1 MKPRT
6 LLGLLVLALVG
17 VVAIRACQGAPER
30 QETGVTRELFGRWTT
45 EDSRYADRFLDIGAT
60 EIGFGQGEEGETRH
74 RLSQVLLERREDGS
88 HRYVVRYFVD
98 ETREQELDLLVLA
111 GRGELRL
118 ENLPEVRWV
127 PER

>member
-6 LLGLLVLALVG
+6 LLGFLAVALVG
-17 VVAIRACQGAPER
+17 VVAIRACPSRPPQD
-30 QETGVTRELFGRWTT
+30 ETGVTRELFGRWTT
-45 EDSRYADRFLDIGAT
+45 QDPRYADRFLDISAT
-60 EIGFGQGEEGETRH
+60 EIGFGQGEEGEARH
-74 RLSQVLLERREDGS
+74 RISQVLLERRDDGS
-88 HRYVVRYFVD
+88 HRYVVRYYFD

-118 ENLPEVRWV
+118 ETLPEVRWV